1 MKKCINCGKM
11 FENKDK
17 RVKRCDTCRFGEDK
31 EKKMKEIEE
40 DLRAN
45 TERLVKILKNHHRK
59 DFIKK
64 IIIISILALIEILN
78 LVLIYVK

>member
-31 EKKMKEIEE
+31 EKKMKVGIVIITIEDGLKMYSKEI
-40 DLRAN
+40 DI
-45 TERLVKILKNHHRK
+45 LV
-59 DFIKK
+59 
-64 IIIISILALIEILN
+64 
-78 LVLIYVK
+78 VYVE

>member
-17 RVKRCDTCRFGEDK
+17 RVKRCDSCRFGEDR

-40 DLRAN
+40 DLRVS
-45 TERLVKILKNHHRK
+45 TERLSKIFKEHHRK
-59 DFIKK
+59 VLKKK

-78 LVLIYVK
+78 LVFIFVK

>member
-1 MKKCINCGKM
+1 MKKCINCGKI

-40 DLRAN
+40 DLREN
-45 TERLVKILKNHHRK
+45 TERLAKIMKKYHRK
-59 DFIKK
+59 ALVKK
-64 IIIISILALIEILN
+64 IVIISILALVEILN